1 MGLRRF
7 AVLPLVLAFAPP
19 GVLRAQCPDGTP
31 PPCRAGTPAASTPV
45 AARRASPP
53 LDARTWIVVP
63 FENVTRA
70 PDMDWLEDASVN
82 LLYLDM
88 SKWNDI
94 KVIDDERV
102 ADLIRD
108 VPEAR
113 SGVQLTLQS
122 GLAVAR
128 RAGAGNLVMGDVLR
142 VGSRTQFVGKVF
154 DVRTGQRL
162 RTVRQEAGNPDS
174 LMGAFG
180 QLARAVLN
188 VAPPAGTSLGT
199 IGTASVEAYQAYI
212 AGVGALNRWVL
223 DSAHSHFDRAIALD
237 STFALAHYKLALVYG
252 WQTPNSPEG
261 ARHAERAVSLGGNL
275 PVRERNLVRGY
286 ASFAAARYGEAC
298 RLFEGMVAADSNDVE
313 AWYNLGECS
322 YHDPVVTSFPRDTA
336 LVRFRS
342 SWNTALHAF
351 RRVLELDPTYHLAFQ
366 HIQDA
371 LLASV
376 RQGCRLSPERDS
388 CTPQNSTYQA
398 VIRRAGDSL
407 VTEVAN
413 LTTTTGAEAIA
424 RHTLEARQSKVRR
437 QNLEDARRAAESW
450 LSAGPAGVRAHLAY
464 ARILLRLGNVR
475 ASDSVARLVTSRAT
489 SRLEST
495 AFVADRIEI
504 ALKLGAWDEAVR
516 LGDSLRSATD
526 TTRNARNLGI
536 LVASVLGKVSGMSS
550 MAESIQGPPWVK
562 RYIGLAMYS
571 TVGLSP
577 DSLLDT
583 EELFSRNIS
592 SSIGPIRAA
601 GAVSATLI
609 FLDPRN
615 RAGRW
620 PALDTAS
627 SDSRVQLMS
636 VLAAGDSARSRRAL
650 ARYDSMATSLQ
661 DEPDNGVALV
671 GALGH
676 LFVADTAGALAR
688 LRAFRDVTFAH
699 TTLLDPVAGGFT
711 FAGMLW
717 PRSFLLLGELEEAA
731 GNRPAA
737 ADAYRRFLGMWENGE
752 PVVQPIVARTR
763 AALARLGG

>member
-1 MGLRRF
+1 
-7 AVLPLVLAFAPP
+7 
-19 GVLRAQCPDGTP
+19 
-31 PPCRAGTPAASTPV
+31 
-45 AARRASPP
+45 
-53 LDARTWIVVP
+53 
-63 FENVTRA
+63 
-70 PDMDWLEDASVN
+70 MDWLEDASVN

-223 DSAHSHFDRAIALD
+223 DSAHTQFDRAIALD

-261 ARHAERAVSLGGNL
+261 PRHAERAVSLGGNL

-286 ASFAAARYGEAC
+286 AAFAGNRWGEAC

-322 YHDPVVTSFPRDTA
+322 YHDRVVTSAPGDTTR
-336 LVRFRS
+336 LSFRS

-371 LLASV
+371 LLAGV
-376 RQGCRLSPERDS
+376 RQGCRLTSEQDT
-388 CTPQNSTYQA
+388 CAPQTSAYQA
-398 VIRRAGDSL
+398 VIRRAGDTL
-407 VTEVAN
+407 LTEVAN
-413 LTTTTGAEAIA
+413 LTTLLGVEAIA
-424 RHTLEARQSKVRR
+424 RQTLEARQSRVRR
-437 QNLEDARRAAESW
+437 QNLEEARRAAESW
-450 LSAGPAGVRAHLAY
+450 LAAGPSGVRPHLAY
-464 ARILLRLGNVR
+464 ARTLLRLGNVR
-475 ASDSVARLVTSRAT
+475 AADSVARLVTIRYAT
-489 SRLEST
+489 RQEGIALAT
-495 AFVADRIEI
+495 DRIEI

-526 TTRNARNLGI
+526 TTGSARNLGI
-536 LVASVLGKVSGMSS
+536 LVASVLGKVSGLSS
-550 MAESIQGPPWVK
+550 MVESIQGPPWVK

-571 TVGLSP
+571 TVGLFP
-577 DSLLDT
+577 DSVLDA
-583 EELFSRNIS
+583 EALFSRNVATS
-592 SSIGPIRAA
+592 QGSARAA
-601 GAVSATLI
+601 GATSATLL
-609 FLDPRN
+609 FFDPRN
-615 RAGRW
+615 RSGRW

-627 SDSRVQLMS
+627 SDRRIQLMS

-650 ARYDSMATSLQ
+650 ARYDSMTIGFQ
-661 DEPDNGVALV
+661 DEPDDGLAMA

-676 LFVADTAGALAR
+676 LLVADTAGALAQ
-688 LRAFRDVTFAH
+688 LRAFRDVTFKH
-699 TTLLDPVAGGFT
+699 TTLVDQVAGGFAFT
-711 FAGMLW
+711 GMLW

-737 ADAYRRFLGMWENGE
+737 ADAYRRFLGMWSKGE
-752 PVVQPIVARTR
+752 PAVQPMVARAR
-763 AALARLGG
+763 AALARIGG